1 MALTNLVLGAAV
13 LAAAAL
19 LFATDIRKS
28 GAMFRRNARKIW
40 AWLDEEMKSASA
52 VSSNKMLGF
61 PNFERECTGFCFHE
75 GRKRRGLSSLL
86 RAEIHNGPP
95 KSKSGPTPPTRR
107 PEIQIV
113 PPPPTSKLIGPP
125 PPPPVQNGA
134 SKKEKLGM
142 TKPVIIVD

>member
-52 VSSNKMLGF
+52 VSRKFIMGLQNPRVGQHHQLA
-61 PNFERECTGFCFHE
+61 
-75 GRKRRGLSSLL
+75 GRRSRSCHLHQLLS
-86 RAEIHNGPP
+86 
-95 KSKSGPTPPTRR
+95 
-107 PEIQIV
+107 
-113 PPPPTSKLIGPP
+113 
-125 PPPPVQNGA
+125 
-134 SKKEKLGM
+134 
-142 TKPVIIVD
+142 